1 MKFSEII
8 GNQELA
14 RQIAQIIDEGRLGH
28 AILLDEM
35 PGGGALAFALAI
47 AQYINCKNR
56 SNLDSC
62 GSCPSCLKIQ
72 KSIHPDIHFA
82 FPVNTSSKVS
92 KSDKNPVS
100 DLFLPIWR
108 EMIAKSPYFT
118 ESQLYNEIGIDN
130 KSGNISAYEAKQI
143 INKLVLHPYE
153 ASHKVMIIW
162 MAERM
167 NLVAANKLLKLLE
180 EPSPDTIFI
189 LISNNPDKLL
199 PTIISRCRAIKI
211 PPMDIS
217 QLAKILEDKTSS
229 KDRAAICAKLSGGS
243 YGKALQLI
251 DYQEESAESE
261 ELIISIIEAGLRKNF
276 EEMYPLWN
284 KLADLKKEK
293 QKEFCIKS
301 EEVLRRLLMIKNGL
315 NDIAFIEEESFER
328 FTTLASKIKDDFFPK
343 AVAALDKTLSAIE
356 SNVNSKLTFCDLCN
370 RFLLYL

>member
-1 MKFSEII
+1 MKFSDII
-8 GNQELA
+8 GNQQLA

-28 AILLDEM
+28 SILLNEM
-35 PGGGALAFALAI
+35 AGGGALAFALAI
-47 AQYINCKNR
+47 AQYINCKDHKGY
-56 SNLDSC
+56 DSC
-62 GSCPSCLKIQ
+62 GKCPSCLKIQ
-72 KSIHPDIHFA
+72 KGIHPDIHFA
-82 FPVNTSSKVS
+82 FPVNTSTKVS
-92 KSDKNPVS
+92 KSDKNPTS

-108 EMIAKSPYFT
+108 EMITKFPYFT
-118 ESQLYNEIGIDN
+118 EPQFYNEIGIEN
-130 KSGNISAYEAKQI
+130 KSGNISAAEAKQI

-153 ASHKVMIIW
+153 AEHKVMIIW

-167 NLVAANKLLKLLE
+167 NLAAANKLLKLLE

-189 LISNNPDKLL
+189 LISQNPEKLL

-211 PPMDIS
+211 PPMDIAE
-217 QLAKILEDKTSS
+217 LASILEQSTNS

-243 YGKALQLI
+243 YGKAVQLL

-261 ELIISIIEAGLRKNF
+261 EIFISIIEAGLNKNF

-284 KLADLKKEK
+284 KLSELKKEK

-301 EEVLRRLLMIKNGL
+301 EEMLRKLLMIKSGL
-315 NDIAFIEEESFER
+315 EEIAFVEEERLDKLSK
-328 FTTLASKIKDDFFPK
+328 LASRINDNFFPK
-343 AVAALDKTLSAIE
+343 AVSLMDKTLMAID